1 MSDLYNNA
9 PCATHDDLADWDSV
23 MNAQGY
29 TAVDEDNESHEES
42 PVDLWIAK
50 SPTAR
55 KPEVDYLQTFNP
67 EFPVSISE
75 RGNLQKPF
83 KAGSWTFLMELDK
96 SFPKPTENNRLPI
109 RVYLV
114 MPNADEIMRKFRMN
128 SIPNV
133 KKDPNNSE
141 YLVFAEMKQELQDYI
156 SGRYSEELL
165 VEKMVKHTNDWVSS
179 LAQSIQQ
186 RYKPTKKQTTFL
198 SFLFGYGSRTSTS
211 QELQEYGRSKYLD
224 GRSNVTGDINP
235 RCKKV
240 VLSDRAYSQIYS
252 ETYSKIRTET
262 GGLLLGHFEKGI
274 WYVVEAS
281 DPGIN
286 ATFTTYYH
294 EGDDVY
300 ENHMCG
306 VISRMYKHPLVF
318 LGMWHRHPGSLDV
331 FSGTDDQTNYKYAES
346 AGNGCISALVN
357 IDPNLRIT
365 FYYAEQGRYQGD
377 VFYTKVDVEVGDDKF
392 ENPEI
397 LKLASSNDIVRR
409 ARNGDRNE

>member
-1 MSDLYNNA
+1 MVDHINDQNYTEIPDGLDNENQVVNTNENNNA
-9 PCATHDDLADWDSV
+9 KI
-23 MNAQGY
+23 
-29 TAVDEDNESHEES
+29 EEES

-50 SPTAR
+50 SPIVR
-55 KPEVDYLQTFNP
+55 KPEVDYLQSFNP

-83 KAGSWTFLMELDK
+83 KAGAWTFLMELDK
-96 SFPKPTENNRLPI
+96 TFPKPTEDNRLPI

-114 MPNADEIMRKFRMN
+114 MPNANEIMQKFQIAG
-128 SIPNV
+128 IPNV
-133 KKDPNNSE
+133 KKDPSGSE
-141 YLVFAEMKQELQDYI
+141 YLVFEEMKQDMQDFI
-156 SGRYSEELL
+156 SGRLCEELL

-179 LAQSIQQ
+179 IAQLVKQ
-186 RYKPTKKQTTFL
+186 RYKPTKKQVPFL
-198 SFLFGYGSRTSTS
+198 WTLFGLQSHNDALHETSTF
-211 QELQEYGRSKYLD
+211 GRAKYQD
-224 GRSNVTGDINP
+224 GRNDVTGEINP

-240 VLSDRAYSQIYS
+240 VLSDRAYSQIFS

-262 GGLLLGHFEKGI
+262 GGLLLGHFENGV

-286 ATFTTYYH
+286 ATFTTSYH
-294 EGDDVY
+294 EGDDIY
-300 ENHMCG
+300 ENHICG

-331 FSGTDDQTNYKYAES
+331 FSGTDDQTNYKYAGS

-357 IDPNLRIT
+357 LDPDFRIT
-365 FYYAEQGRYQGD
+365 FYYVEQGRYQGD
-377 VFYTKVDVEVGDDKF
+377 VFYTKVDVEVGNERF

-397 LKLASSNDIVRR
+397 LMLASSDDILRR
-409 ARNGDRNE
+409 TRNGG

>member
-1 MSDLYNNA
+1 MSDLDNNA
-9 PCATHDDLADWDSV
+9 PSATHDDLADWDPV
-23 MNAQGY
+23 MNAQGR
-29 TAVDEDNESHEES
+29 TATDEDNESHEES

-50 SPTAR
+50 SPAAR

-96 SFPKPTENNRLPI
+96 SFPKPTEDNRLSI

-114 MPNADEIMRKFRMN
+114 MPNADEIMRKIRMN

-133 KKDPNNSE
+133 KKDPNGSD

-179 LAQSIQQ
+179 LAQSIKQH
-186 RYKPTKKQTTFL
+186 YKPAKKQTTLF
-198 SFLFGYGSRTSTS
+198 SFLFGYGSRTSAA
-211 QELQEYGRSKYLD
+211 QEFQEYGRSKYLD

-286 ATFTTYYH
+286 ATFTTSYH

-300 ENHMCG
+300 ENHICG
-306 VISRMYKHPLVF
+306 VISRMYKHQLVF

-397 LKLASSNDIVRR
+397 LKLASSDDILRR
-409 ARNGDRNE
+409 ARNGG

>member
-198 SFLFGYGSRTSTS
+198 SFLVMVP
-211 QELQEYGRSKYLD
+211 ELALRRNYKSMDDQNILMEEAMLLEISIQDVKRLSSLIERIHKFIARPTLRFALKLVDFFWDILKKEYGML
-224 GRSNVTGDINP
+224 
-235 RCKKV
+235 
-240 VLSDRAYSQIYS
+240 
-252 ETYSKIRTET
+252 
-262 GGLLLGHFEKGI
+262 
-274 WYVVEAS
+274 
-281 DPGIN
+281 
-286 ATFTTYYH
+286 
-294 EGDDVY
+294 
-300 ENHMCG
+300 
-306 VISRMYKHPLVF
+306 
-318 LGMWHRHPGSLDV
+318 
-331 FSGTDDQTNYKYAES
+331 
-346 AGNGCISALVN
+346 
-357 IDPNLRIT
+357 
-365 FYYAEQGRYQGD
+365 
-377 VFYTKVDVEVGDDKF
+377 
-392 ENPEI
+392 
-397 LKLASSNDIVRR
+397 
-409 ARNGDRNE
+409 